1 MCSGAKCPGS
11 VRSFPPT
18 SPTLTTSRRATPSGV
33 PVEVLGALEMK
44 QLIAAVSGHYD
55 RVILDG
61 PAILGLAD
69 CRMLG
74 RVVDA
79 AVLVVRAGAND
90 LRPVIRARTMLE
102 QSRAPI
108 VGVVF
113 NGLCEDV
120 NNWSCVSSYLD
131 DEGDPISASEARGLG
146 GQSRRAAGALASA
159 E

>member
-1 MCSGAKCPGS
+1 
-11 VRSFPPT
+11 
-18 SPTLTTSRRATPSGV
+18 
-33 PVEVLGALEMK
+33 MK

-120 NNWSCVSSYLD
+120 NNWSCVSAYLD
-131 DEGDPISASEARGLG
+131 HEAEATEDTRGLSG
-146 GQSRRAAGALASA
+146 RARRPAGALASA
-159 E
+159 D